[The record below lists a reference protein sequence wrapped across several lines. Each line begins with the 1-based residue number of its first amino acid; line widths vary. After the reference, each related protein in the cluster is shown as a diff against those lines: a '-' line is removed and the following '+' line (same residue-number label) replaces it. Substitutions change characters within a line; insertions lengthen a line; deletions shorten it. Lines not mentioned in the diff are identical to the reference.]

1 MQINVFVLSTQV
13 PVNTRD
19 HLCPGPGYYPYDSDC
34 SRFYKCRRD
43 SRGKL
48 EGYMYECPSGY
59 AFWEI
64 SRRCEKVAKLP
75 NCVRGMRKG
84 FAAAPIE
91 RRNVGFRKLKHWS
104 KKCTDTGWFKGQAT
118 EAALWRR
125 AWLAQD
131 ILSDNI
137 DDNITDCKSPD
148 VSTVTQVILHQIFA
162 DYSTNNLNFS

>member
-1 MQINVFVLSTQV
+1 MYIRNQSVEFQIFILNFMQKNVMLSAQV

-75 NCVRGMRKG
+75 SCVRGVRKG
-84 FAAAPIE
+84 FSEAPIE
-91 RRNVGFRKLKHWS
+91 RRNIGSRKLKQWPQSVQIQDNS
-104 KKCTDTGWFKGQAT
+104 KVKQTRLYYDCIHYWDWTDCLT
-118 EAALWRR
+118 
-125 AWLAQD
+125 
-131 ILSDNI
+131 ILSKLCQQQH
-137 DDNITDCKSPD
+137 T
-148 VSTVTQVILHQIFA
+148 
-162 DYSTNNLNFS
+162 

>member
-1 MQINVFVLSTQV
+1 MDISILETVDSQIFIFNITQQNVVVLSTQV

-75 NCVRGMRKG
+75 TCVRGVRKG
-84 FAAAPIE
+84 FSGAPIE

-104 KKCTDTGWFKGQAT
+104 QSVQIQDDSRSSNPDCIMTACTTGT
-118 EAALWRR
+118 VHTLWQYWKYYQRR
-125 AWLAQD
+125 
-131 ILSDNI
+131 
-137 DDNITDCKSPD
+137 
-148 VSTVTQVILHQIFA
+148 
-162 DYSTNNLNFS
+162 